1 MTQADAKLP
10 AESAENNII
19 DDKALIRRFS
29 QGDGSAFDKIVEKC
43 SVDIGGPANRLLY
56 REGNVED
63 VVRDIFLALAAFS
76 GILSRNEISSD
87 YHWAYGVFFDGCNE
101 KRTRPC

>member
-19 DDKALIRRFS
+19 DDKALVRRFN
-29 QGDGSAFDKIVEKC
+29 QGDGSAFDKIVEKY
-43 SVDIGGPANRLLY
+43 SVDIGGLANRLLHW
-56 REGNVED
+56 EGNVED
-63 VVRDIFLALAAFS
+63 VVQDIFLALPVSS
-76 GILSRNEISSD
+76 GILNCNEISSD
-87 YHWAYGVFFDGCNE
+87 YHWAYGAFFDGGTE